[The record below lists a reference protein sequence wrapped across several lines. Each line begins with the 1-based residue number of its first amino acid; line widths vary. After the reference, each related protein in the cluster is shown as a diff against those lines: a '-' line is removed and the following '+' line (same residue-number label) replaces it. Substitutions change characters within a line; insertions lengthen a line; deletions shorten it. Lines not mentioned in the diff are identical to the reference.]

1 MVKVRKSIIVRDLG
15 FMPYKKAWDIQKD
28 MHQKRMD
35 DQIKDTLLFVEHS
48 PVYTLGK
55 NANRDNL
62 LTSHPTDADVVQ
74 IDRGGDITWHGPGQL
89 VGYPIVDLRNYKLN
103 VKSYVHTLEE
113 ILIKTLDTF
122 DINASRKAGLIGV
135 WVDDEKIAA
144 LGVKISRWITMHGF
158 ALNVHPDLSYY
169 KGIIPCGISEYGV
182 TSMENILEDKVEMD
196 TVKTTLTNVFNNVF
210 EWYK

>member
-1 MVKVRKSIIVRDLG
+1 
-15 FMPYKKAWDIQKD
+15 
-28 MHQKRMD
+28 
-35 DQIKDTLLFVEHS
+35 
-48 PVYTLGK
+48 
-55 NANRDNL
+55 
-62 LTSHPTDADVVQ
+62 
-74 IDRGGDITWHGPGQL
+74 
-89 VGYPIVDLRNYKLN
+89 VDLRNYKLN